1 VSLALGKVGES
12 SSAVGVGA
20 GTGRD
25 RRWDREGE
33 AEAEAEADEC
43 IRKVRGSQY
52 VPIPRAPE
60 SPLGLAA
67 FYLEMEVVL
76 T

>member
-1 VSLALGKVGES
+1 VGS
-12 SSAVGVGA
+12 G
-20 GTGRD
+20 
-25 RRWDREGE
+25 GE
-33 AEAEAEADEC
+33 AEAEAEADEW
-43 IRKVRGSQY
+43 IRKVRGSRY